1 MKALPVLALSTAAG
15 LAAGWFSLPLW
26 HHTAV
31 SPNASNR
38 LPVMQESGRA
48 GLKGDWKQQVQSI
61 HSAGGPT
68 AQLGAAL
75 ALADSLAPEDYRTVL
90 EECRE
95 LPPNSSQTFF
105 FRSVL
110 RRWTE
115 ADPEAAAAWC
125 IGHASKQL
133 GEVVRLWAATD
144 PAAAQRF
151 TAGLP
156 ADARSNAVAGIA
168 EALAES
174 DPKAALEYIRRSAD
188 PDSSYGLKEAFAQ
201 LAKSDPQWLLDH
213 GDSLPGDLRG
223 RARENA
229 AEEFARR
236 DFNAALAW
244 ASSQPDKREMLKKV
258 LNGAKDPAPA
268 LAWLSAQEKPLQE
281 DIASYLPYFLGRKHP
296 FAMLQ
301 AAADPS
307 LSVEAQQ
314 NLLPG
319 GLHYAAMKDP
329 AAAAAA
335 LQGFPAASIKN
346 LAATVINPWLA
357 RDPAAAKAWAESLP
371 DVTARE
377 SALAAIAKAESKPD
391 ASLPTTPKERL
402 LANLKAGEYH
412 ANNTDVLRLAP
423 EERKDVLQTLGAD
436 TEPNSASSQYAER
449 IKDAIRAYYPED
461 YGAWLLTRPADE
473 KTAGETAQFASGW
486 AGENAPAAAAWAAK
500 LPQGPARLETIS
512 RVAQQW
518 HALDPASAAQWIA
531 TLSSS
536 EQSRARQALQE

>member
-15 LAAGWFSLPLW
+15 LATGWFSLPLW
-26 HHTAV
+26 HHTAA
-31 SPNASNR
+31 SPNAPSR

-48 GLKGDWKQQVQSI
+48 GLKGDWKQHVQSI

-75 ALADSLAPEDYRTVL
+75 ALADSLAPEDYRTLL

-156 ADARSNAVAGIA
+156 ADARNNAVAGIA
-168 EALAES
+168 EALAEN
-174 DPKAALEYIRRSAD
+174 DPKAALEYIRRSAN
-188 PDSSYGLKEAFAQ
+188 PGNSYGLKKAFEQ
-201 LAKSDPQWLLDH
+201 LAKSDPQWLLEH

-229 AEEFARR
+229 AEEFARH

-244 ASSQPDKREMLKKV
+244 ASSQPDKREMLFKV
-258 LNGAKDPAPA
+258 LNGATDPAPA

-281 DIASYLPYFLGRKHP
+281 EMASSLSYSLGRKHP
-296 FAMLQ
+296 FAVLQ
-301 AAADPS
+301 ATADPS
-307 LSVEAQQ
+307 LPAGTQS
-314 NLLPG
+314 NLLSG
-319 GLHYAAMKDP
+319 GLYYAALRDP

-346 LAATVINPWLA
+346 FAASVINPWLT

-371 DVTARE
+371 DAGARE

-391 ASLPTTPKERL
+391 ASLPMTPRERL
-402 LANLKAGEYH
+402 LTSLKENRYVD
-412 ANNTDVLRLAP
+412 NTAVLRLAP
-423 EERKDVLQTLGAD
+423 EERREVLQTLGVD
-436 TEPNSASSQYAER
+436 TEPNSASSHYASR
-449 IKDAIRAYYPED
+449 VMDTIRAYYPED

-500 LPQGPARLETIS
+500 LPQGPVRQETIS

-518 HALDPASAAQWIA
+518 HALDPASAGQWIT